1 MNKDYLQTVQL
12 LLRAAPEIFR
22 SDFFALKG
30 GTAINLFVQNMP
42 RLSVDIDVV
51 FLPRDMLRDEA
62 LATIGSELNL
72 AKERLETLGLSCRLK
87 QNKDAT
93 ECKLFVTDGITEVK
107 VEVNFV
113 FRGTA
118 CPIVVTAL
126 TPFAQEIFSA
136 NINLPILTT
145 AELYGSKLVAALDRQ
160 HPRDLFDVFLMYKNF
175 GLTKDIIDCFVVYL
189 AGHNRPMHEVLFPN
203 ELFIDEI
210 FDSEFVGM
218 TNVAI
223 TLDDLKSTRSRLLNE
238 LPKALTV
245 DHRSFL
251 LSLVKAEPDWSLAPF
266 ENLQQLPAIRW
277 KLENLASLRKKN
289 PVKFQQQHAELLARI
304 SAC

>member
-12 LLRAAPEIFR
+12 LLRAAPEIFS
-22 SDFFALKG
+22 SDFFAMKG

-93 ECKLFVTDGITEVK
+93 ECKLFVTDGIAEVK

-126 TPFAQEIFSA
+126 TPFAQETFSA

-175 GLTKDIIDCFVVYL
+175 GLTQDIIDCFVVYL

-210 FDSEFVGM
+210 FESEFVGM